1 MCRCPGLIV
10 RIFGTPPTL
19 TTMTKKWFWS
29 LLWTIAIT
37 GAVQGQSRD
46 KVLRAVQQTS
56 RWSPVDTAVSY
67 DEKNVSTL
75 VGQRAET
82 LNRYGLTGVTTQTW
96 TAPEGSVKLTL
107 FEMTD
112 ASAAYGLF
120 TIERNA
126 DQPGFTTIPVGTEGF
141 RIDNRGE
148 FWQSK
153 YVVKLE
159 GASGATLSL
168 ARTISENIFGR
179 SSKPQVSAHLPPANL
194 IQGSERYVVDA
205 SGMRRGLD
213 VDPATLGFEDS
224 VEVATADYR
233 LNGKTAHLILLM
245 YPTQQL
251 AKKYDDQ
258 WSSAAPNEAPFR
270 KRVGALL
277 AIVRGSR
284 DPSVAHAIFDGVY
297 YETQVTSVPPRPDIS
312 LRTMILTIFTFIGI
326 GLLFTV
332 VAGLSFG
339 GLRIFV
345 KARYPDRIFDRP
357 EDMEIIQLKLA
368 QGVIPKQLHD

>member
-1 MCRCPGLIV
+1 MIR
-10 RIFGTPPTL
+10 
-19 TTMTKKWFWS
+19 KWFWS
-29 LLWTIAIT
+29 LLWTVAIT
-37 GAVQGQSRD
+37 AAVQGQSRD
-46 KVLRAVQQTS
+46 KVLKAVRQTS
-56 RWSPVDTAVSY
+56 KWSPVDSAISY
-67 DEKNVSTL
+67 DEKTIDTL
-75 VGQRAET
+75 PGQRAET
-82 LNRYGLTGVTTQTW
+82 LIRYGLSGITTQNW
-96 TAPEGSVKLTL
+96 TGTDGLVRMTL

-120 TIERNA
+120 TIERNV

-141 RIDNRGE
+141 RVGNRAE
-148 FWQSK
+148 FWQSN

-159 GASGATLSL
+159 GTSGATLSL

-194 IQGSERYVVDA
+194 VQGSERYVVDA

-233 LNGKTAHLILLM
+233 VNGKTAHLVLLM

-251 AKKYDDQ
+251 AKKYEDQ

-277 AIVRGSR
+277 AILRGSR
-284 DPSVAHAIFDGVY
+284 DPSVAQAIFDGVY

-339 GLRIFV
+339 GLRVFV

>member
-1 MCRCPGLIV
+1 
-10 RIFGTPPTL
+10 
-19 TTMTKKWFWS
+19 MTKKWFWS
-29 LLWTIAIT
+29 LLWIVAIT
-37 GAVQGQSRD
+37 AAVQGQSRD
-46 KVLRAVQQTS
+46 KVLKAVQQNS
-56 RWSPVDTAVSY
+56 KWSPLDAPVTY
-67 DEKNVSTL
+67 DDKTIGTIEGLRV
-75 VGQRAET
+75 ET
-82 LNRYGLTGVTTQTW
+82 LIRYGLIGVTTQNW
-96 TAPEGSVKLTL
+96 SSPDGPVKMTL

-112 ASAAYGLF
+112 PSAAYGLF
-120 TIERNA
+120 TIERNV
-126 DQPGFTTIPVGTEGF
+126 DQPGFATIPVGTEGF
-141 RIDNRGE
+141 RVGSRAE

-159 GASGATLSL
+159 GASHANTSL
-168 ARTISENIFGR
+168 ARRISENIFGR

-194 IQGSERYVVDA
+194 IQGTERYIVDA
-205 SGMRRGLD
+205 SGLRRGVD
-213 VDPATLGFEDS
+213 VDPTTLGFEDS

-233 LNGKTAHLILLM
+233 VNGKTAHLLLLM

-251 AKKYDDQ
+251 AKKYEDQ
-258 WSSAAPNEAPFR
+258 WSSIAPNGAAFR

-277 AIVRGSR
+277 AIVRGSN
-284 DPSVAHAIFDGVY
+284 DPSIAQTIFDGVY

-332 VAGLSFG
+332 VAGISFG

-345 KARYPDRIFDRP
+345 KARYPDRVFDRP